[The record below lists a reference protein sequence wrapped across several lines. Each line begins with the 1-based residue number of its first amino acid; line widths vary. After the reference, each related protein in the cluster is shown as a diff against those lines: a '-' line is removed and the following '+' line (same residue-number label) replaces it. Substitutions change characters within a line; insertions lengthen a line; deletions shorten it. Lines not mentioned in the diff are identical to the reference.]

1 MSVKKYQPSNGTEGD
16 MFISQYCSQCKH
28 ERFIHS
34 QQDGDKTC
42 DILTRTM
49 CHSVNEPEYPEEWQ
63 YNEEGKGYCTKYD
76 YKQWWDGEELLE
88 AEEEIFIDPNQL
100 SLFGEW
106 ESL

>member
-1 MSVKKYQPSNGTEGD
+1 MSVKKYQPSNGTEGEI
-16 MFISQYCSQCKH
+16 FISSFCSQCKH

-63 YNEEGKGYCTKYD
+63 YNEKGEGYCTKYE
-76 YKQWWDGEELLE
+76 YKQWFDGEELLE
-88 AEEEIFIDPNQL
+88 PEEEIFIDPNQL
-100 SLFGEW
+100 SLFGE
-106 ESL
+106 